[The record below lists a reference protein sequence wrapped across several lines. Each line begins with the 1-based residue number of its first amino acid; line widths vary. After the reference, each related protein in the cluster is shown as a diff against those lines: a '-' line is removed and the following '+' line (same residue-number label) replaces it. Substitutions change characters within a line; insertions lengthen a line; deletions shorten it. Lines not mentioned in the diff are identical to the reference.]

1 MIEHVDLPTAS
12 LMIGSQVMATTK
24 AEYTGP
30 TAVVEAHRLPADTAY
45 WGTNN
50 RFPQDVI
57 KDVQRVGVVSS
68 VIDRKVRMLFSGRLT
83 YGTVDYDN
91 ATGLE
96 IMKPIREQEIDD
108 FLGESNVDLYCREA
122 LSDWYTYANIFP
134 EMQMGRGKDRV
145 VGLGCQ
151 DASHVRLSTM
161 TDKGE
166 ILKAYVGDWSA
177 IGRGS
182 QAFELTALDPY
193 YRVPQQMLELRKLRY
208 ILPVRLLGNGQF
220 YYGLSPWNSLRA
232 SGWLDVA
239 MRVVELKKHLLEH
252 LQHIRYHIEFSE
264 LYWPTKFK
272 NWDKM
277 TPDERLG
284 TMKTEVQAFDTW
296 TKGKGQ
302 GGTYMSMMLESQ
314 LTKEQ
319 RSLVKINE
327 MKMNLPEGAYLQD
340 AQEAEFIICR
350 DMGLNPALHG
360 ISPSKSGSSAGSGSV
375 DRVART
381 NHILDAKSDADMVL
395 KPLAYISRI
404 NGWDKKYG
412 KGQRLTWW
420 FQNYYAA
427 TLDRTMQVGDMNK
440 PQVD

>member
-1 MIEHVDLPTAS
+1 
-12 LMIGSQVMATTK
+12 
-24 AEYTGP
+24 
-30 TAVVEAHRLPADTAY
+30 
-45 WGTNN
+45 
-50 RFPQDVI
+50 
-57 KDVQRVGVVSS
+57 
-68 VIDRKVRMLFSGRLT
+68 
-83 YGTVDYDN
+83 
-91 ATGLE
+91 
-96 IMKPIREQEIDD
+96 
-108 FLGESNVDLYCREA
+108 
-122 LSDWYTYANIFP
+122 
-134 EMQMGRGKDRV
+134 MQMGRGKDRV

-440 PQVD
+440 PQVN